1 MYSKPVLSSSQARA
15 IADKALAV
23 AEELNLGISVAVVDD
38 GGYIL
43 AVQKMDKAGKLTPK
57 VAVEKARTA
66 ALMRAPSGAMQS
78 RLKDEPALL
87 RLTDY
92 LPMAGGLPVIHAGEC
107 AGAVGISGGTAEQ
120 DTHVATCALTALE
133 D

>member
-1 MYSKPVLSSSQARA
+1 MHSRPILTSSQARA
-15 IADKALAV
+15 VVDKALVV
-23 AEELNLGISVAVVDD
+23 AAELNLSISVAVVDD
-38 GGYIL
+38 GGYVL
-43 AVQKMDKAGKLTPK
+43 AVHKMDKAGKLTPK
-57 VAVEKARTA
+57 VAFEKARTA
-66 ALMRAPSGAMQS
+66 ALMRAPSGAMQA

-120 DTHVATCALTALE
+120 DVLVATSALAAIG